1 MFFWVD
7 FSTVLRKFL
16 AQQQVCFLS
25 HSQQHI
31 QINTPQRVSL
41 AKTIGEKQ
49 SDDIIGVA
57 Q

>member
-16 AQQQVCFLS
+16 AQQQVCFL
-25 HSQQHI
+25 SQQHI